1 MSYDKKYNEWKKN
14 PEEFWKKKA
23 SSIHWYKTF
32 EKVLYKDKKNNFIWF
47 KGGKL
52 NTCYNCLDRHVENG
66 LAEKNAIIYDSPITK
81 SKKFITYNQLL
92 LEVSKLSSTLKSLGV
107 AKGDRVVIYMPMIP
121 EVIVSMLAC
130 ARIGAIHSVVF
141 GGFAAQ
147 ELANRITDSSPT
159 VIIAASC
166 GLEPNKVINY
176 KEILDQA
183 ILLSSHTP
191 KNQIIFQ
198 RKQLSVSLNKPGD
211 LDWKQLMLKTNK
223 VFCKCVE
230 LDSEDPLY
238 ILYTSGTTGVPKGIV
253 RTNGG
258 HAVALHNSMSMTY
271 DVKQCDTFWAASDV
285 GWVVGHSYIVYA
297 PLLLGCT
304 TVLYEGKPIG
314 TPDAGQFWRV
324 ISEHNVSTMFTAP
337 TAIRAI
343 KKVDPNG
350 EEIKKY
356 KFKKLKY
363 LFLAGERADPE
374 TIKWSIDHLKIPVID
389 HWWQTE
395 TGWSIAGNF
404 PEFGIFEIKYGST
417 GKAAPGYEVEV
428 LDDSGKNLEPEKMG
442 NLVIRMPL
450 PPGCSC
456 RIWNAPNRFF
466 EAYLEKYRGY
476 YNTSDAGVIDRN
488 GYISVM
494 SRTDDIINCSGHRI
508 STGSIEEILT
518 SHKEIAECAVVGLKD
533 NLKGEVPIG
542 LLVLNESP
550 NKTKSQIINE
560 TIALVREKLGAVVA
574 FKNAYVV
581 ESLPKTRSGK
591 ILRSTISK
599 ILNAESFKVPATIE
613 DKETLKFINEIY
625 SSFSS

>member
-1 MSYDKKYNEWKKN
+1 MSYDNQYSEYKKN
-14 PEEFWKKKA
+14 PELYWKDKA
-23 SSIHWYKTF
+23 SLIDWYQIY
-32 EKVLYKDKKNNFIWF
+32 ESVLSKDENGKFIWF

-52 NTCYNCLDRHVENG
+52 NTCFNCIDRHVKNG
-66 LAEKNAIIYDSPITK
+66 LGKKNAIIYDSPIT
-81 SKKFITYNQLL
+81 STKKFITYEQLL
-92 LEVSKLSSTLKSLGV
+92 IEVSKLSSSLKSLGV
-107 AKGDRVVIYMPMIP
+107 SKGDRVILYMPMIP

-141 GGFAAQ
+141 GGFASQ
-147 ELANRITDSSPT
+147 ELANRINDSTPK
-159 VIIAASC
+159 VVIAASC
-166 GLEPNKVINY
+166 GLEPNKIINY
-176 KEILDQA
+176 KEILDEA
-183 ILLSSHTP
+183 ISLSNHSP
-191 KNQIIFQ
+191 KHQIIFQ
-198 RKQLSVSLNKPGD
+198 RRQLNVSLNKPGD
-211 LDWKQLMLKTNK
+211 QNWKDIMSDAKKFTE
-223 VFCKCVE
+223 CTE

-258 HAVALHNSMSMTY
+258 HAVALHNSMKMTY
-271 DVKQCDTFWAASDV
+271 DINQNDTFWAASDV

-304 TVLYEGKPIG
+304 TVLYEGKPVG

-343 KKVDPNG
+343 KKIDPRG
-350 EEIKKY
+350 SEIKKY
-356 KFKKLKY
+356 NFKKFKY

-404 PEFGIFEIKYGST
+404 PEFGIFDIKYGST
-417 GKAAPGYEVEV
+417 GKAALGYQVEV
-428 LDDSGKNLEPEKMG
+428 LDDNGNNLGPEKMG
-442 NLVIRMPL
+442 NLVIKMPL
-450 PPGCSC
+450 PPGCSSS
-456 RIWNAPNRFF
+456 IWNDSERFF
-466 EAYLEKYRGY
+466 KAYLDKYKGY
-476 YNTSDAGVIDRN
+476 YNTSDAGVIDSE

-494 SRTDDIINCSGHRI
+494 SRTDDIINCAGHRI

-533 NLKGEVPIG
+533 SLKGEVPLG
-542 LLVLNESP
+542 LLVLNE
-550 NKTKSQIINE
+550 KTNNSNLEIIKE
-560 TIALVREKLGAVVA
+560 SIELVRKKLGAVVA
-574 FKNAYVV
+574 FKAAYVV
-581 ESLPKTRSGK
+581 DNLPKTRSGK

-599 ILNAESFKVPATIE
+599 FLNGEQFKMPATIE
-613 DKETLKFINEIY
+613 DKETLKFIKAIY
-625 SSFSS
+625 DSF

>member
-1 MSYDKKYNEWKKN
+1 MSYDNQYNEWKKN
-14 PEEFWKKKA
+14 PELYWDDKA
-23 SSIHWYKTF
+23 SFIDWY
-32 EKVLYKDKKNNFIWF
+32 EKYQNVLSKDNNNNFIWF

-52 NTCYNCLDRHVENG
+52 NTCYNCIDRHIKNG
-66 LAEKNAIIYDSPITK
+66 LGKKNAIIYDSPITNT
-81 SKKFITYNQLL
+81 KKFITYDQLL
-92 LEVSKLSSTLKSLGV
+92 IKVSKLSSSLKTLGV
-107 AKGDRVVIYMPMIP
+107 NKGDRVILYMPMIP
-121 EVIVSMLAC
+121 EVIVAMLAC

-147 ELANRITDSSPT
+147 ELSNRINDSTPK
-159 VIIAASC
+159 VLIAASC
-166 GLEPNKVINY
+166 GLEPNKIINY
-176 KEILDQA
+176 KQILDKA
-183 ILLSSHTP
+183 ISLSIHVP

-198 RKQLSVSLNKPGD
+198 RKQLAVSLDKPGD
-211 LDWKQLMLKTNK
+211 LDWNTLMSNADK
-223 VFCKCVE
+223 FSKCTK

-258 HAVALHNSMSMTY
+258 HAVALHNSMKMTY
-271 DVKQCDTFWAASDV
+271 DIKQNEVFWAASDV

-343 KKVDPNG
+343 KKIDPNG
-350 EEIKKY
+350 KEINKY
-356 KFKKLKY
+356 RLKNLKY
-363 LFLAGERADPE
+363 IFLAGERADPE

-417 GKAAPGYEVEV
+417 GKAAPGYQVEV
-428 LDDSGKNLEPEKMG
+428 LDDHGKNLEAGKMG
-442 NLVIRMPL
+442 NLVIKMPL
-450 PPGCSC
+450 PPGCSSS
-456 RIWNAPNRFF
+456 IWNDAERFSK
-466 EAYLEKYRGY
+466 AYLEKYKGY
-476 YNTSDAGVIDRN
+476 YNTSDAGVIDKK

-494 SRTDDIINCSGHRI
+494 SRTDDIINCAGHRI

-518 SHKEIAECAVVGLKD
+518 SHKDIAECAVVGFKD
-533 NLKGEVPIG
+533 SLKGEIPIG
-542 LLVLNESP
+542 LLVLNAKTYKSKIEIIKESVV
-550 NKTKSQIINE
+550 
-560 TIALVREKLGAVVA
+560 LVREKLGAVVA
-574 FKNAYVV
+574 FKTAYVV
-581 ESLPKTRSGK
+581 DNLPKTRSGK

-599 ILNAESFKVPATIE
+599 ILNGESFKMPATIE
-613 DKETLKFINEIY
+613 DKETLEFIKEIFN
-625 SSFSS
+625 SAKL